1 LKPIINFDMKNINII
16 LNIVLFVAL
25 GVLYF
30 LHFSSGKQYKSSDK
44 ADPVT
49 VKDFSSS
56 LPIAYVNID
65 SLLVHMKMYN
75 DLQEDLSKKQ
85 QSLEAN
91 FASKYRIFEQSV
103 NQFQNEVSKGLL
115 TRSEMQTKDQQL
127 ANERMKLESL
137 QSEYLNQMQEEGMV
151 GQRKVINYIM
161 EYLKEYNH
169 QKGLQ
174 YIFSFSFGSNL
185 LYAHDNLD
193 ITAEVLAGLNNK
205 YIAETAQKK

>member
-1 LKPIINFDMKNINII
+1 MKSLSTI
-16 LNIVLFVAL
+16 LNIVLIAAL
-25 GVLYF
+25 VPLYI
-30 LHFSSGKQYKSSDK
+30 HYFSAGKNDKQSVSSKETLVKELSGE
-44 ADPVT
+44 T
-49 VKDFSSS
+49 S
-56 LPIAYVNID
+56 LPIAYINID
-65 SLLVHMKMYN
+65 SLLVQMKMYN
-75 DLQEDLSKKQ
+75 DMQEELGKKQ

-161 EYLKEYNH
+161 EYLKEYNQ

-193 ITAEVLAGLNNK
+193 ITSEVLAGLNNK
-205 YIAETAQKK
+205 YNAETAQKK

>member
-1 LKPIINFDMKNINII
+1 MKNINTI
-16 LNIVLFVAL
+16 LNIVLFIAL

-30 LHFSSGKQYKSSDK
+30 LHFSSGKQDQESVKNEP
-44 ADPVT
+44 AA
-49 VKDFSSS
+49 VKDFSTS

-65 SLLVHMKMYN
+65 SLLAQMKMYT
-75 DLQEDLSKKQ
+75 DLQEELSKKQ

-91 FASKYRIFEQSV
+91 FASKYRVFEQSV
-103 NQFQNEVSKGLL
+103 SQFQNEVSKGLL

-127 ANERMKLESL
+127 ASERTKLESL

-161 EYLKEYNH
+161 EYLKEYN
-169 QKGLQ
+169 QEKGLQ

-193 ITAEVLAGLNNK
+193 ITSEVLVGLNNK
-205 YIAETAQKK
+205 YNAETAEKK

>member
-1 LKPIINFDMKNINII
+1 MKNINII

-30 LHFSSGKQYKSSDK
+30 LHFSSGKQDKSSGSSDT
-44 ADPVT
+44 PS

-65 SLLVHMKMYN
+65 SLLAQMKMYT
-75 DLQEDLSKKQ
+75 DLQEELSKKQ

-103 NQFQNEVSKGLL
+103 TQFQNEVSKGLL

-151 GQRKVINYIM
+151 GQRKIINYIM
-161 EYLKEYNH
+161 EYLKEYNQ

-185 LYAHDNLD
+185 LYAQDNLD
-193 ITAEVLAGLNNK
+193 ITADVLAGLNNK
-205 YIAETAQKK
+205 YNTETTQKK

>member
-1 LKPIINFDMKNINII
+1 MKNINII
-16 LNIVLFVAL
+16 LNIVLFIAL

-30 LHFSSGKQYKSSDK
+30 LHFSTGKKDQPSVKQDQ
-44 ADPVT
+44 AT

-56 LPIAYVNID
+56 LPIAYINID
-65 SLLVHMKMYN
+65 SLLVHMKMYS
-75 DLQEDLSKKQ
+75 DLQEELGKKQ
-85 QSLEAN
+85 QGLEAN

-103 NQFQNEVSKGLL
+103 TQFQNEVTKGLL

-127 ANERMKLESL
+127 ANERMKLEGL

-161 EYLKEYNH
+161 EYLKEYNQ

-193 ITAEVLAGLNNK
+193 ITSEVLAGLNNK
-205 YIAETAQKK
+205 YNAETAQKK